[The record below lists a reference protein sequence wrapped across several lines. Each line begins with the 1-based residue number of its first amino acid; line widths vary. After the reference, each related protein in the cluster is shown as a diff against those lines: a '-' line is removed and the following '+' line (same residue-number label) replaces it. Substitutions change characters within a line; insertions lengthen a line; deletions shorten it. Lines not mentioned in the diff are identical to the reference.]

1 MPYFKIYCSS
11 SNVDDYRCTWSKL
24 LFTIRAISKFY
35 VAIFKKIEKFMWHIT
50 NYSAQN
56 LKYFGQN

>member
-35 VAIFKKIEKFMWHIT
+35 VAIFKKLKNSCDILRIT
-50 NYSAQN
+50 AR
-56 LKYFGQN
+56 KT